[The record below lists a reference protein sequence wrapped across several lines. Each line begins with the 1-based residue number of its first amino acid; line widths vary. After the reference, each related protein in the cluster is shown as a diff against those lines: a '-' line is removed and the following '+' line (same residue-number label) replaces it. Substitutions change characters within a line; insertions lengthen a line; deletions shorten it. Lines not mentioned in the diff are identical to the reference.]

1 MSQEIVGPCACGRF
15 KEFPESIP
23 PLTDGLFHLVAGAAA
38 VCEIQSLRTR
48 LAESEA
54 REEREEQLLAEIAR
68 LRDALDKHNRKE
80 SK

>member
-1 MSQEIVGPCACGRF
+1 MSEGSDCGCRDCKGTLMDPCPNA
-15 KEFPESIP
+15 EAQMESE
-23 PLTDGLFHLVAGAAA
+23 HA
-38 VCEIQSLRTR
+38 LRTR